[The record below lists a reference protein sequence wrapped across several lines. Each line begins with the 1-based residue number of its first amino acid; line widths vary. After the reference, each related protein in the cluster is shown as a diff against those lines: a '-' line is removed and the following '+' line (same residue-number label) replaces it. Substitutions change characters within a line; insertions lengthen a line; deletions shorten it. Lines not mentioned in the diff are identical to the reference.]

1 MISIIVPV
9 YNGERYIKECVDS
22 VLTQKGAEWELIV
35 VDDGSTDRTAAIMSG
50 YDDSRIRYILKHNS
64 GVTETRWKGVEASCG
79 EWVTF
84 LDADDILL
92 TDCLEIISSQLNNS
106 VDIVSFGYT
115 SFSSYKELNQIN
127 QTSAK
132 EGKLVYKSYPDQNLL
147 CKEVLLGKSLPCLWG
162 NIYKRELLSQNK
174 QAFLNG
180 LKVAE
185 DTFFNLEICLNSPL
199 KIKTIPAKL
208 YGYRE
213 NPSSVT
219 RSVTPGR
226 FDNINQAIEYL
237 DSLLGRQPAA
247 TRKELRSSAGFR
259 ELLLWSTFMF
269 HTDNPYY
276 TCRKLRNKM
285 RRNYFRAFRHLYPY
299 LKAYLFVDLFVY
311 RKVSQC
317 IIQLKSNK

>member
-22 VLTQKGAEWELIV
+22 VLAQKGAEWELIV
-35 VDDGSTDRTAAIMSG
+35 VDDGSTDRTGAIMSE
-50 YDDSRIRYILKHNS
+50 YDDSRIRYIRKDNS
-64 GVTETRWKGVEASCG
+64 GVTETRWKGVEASRG

-84 LDADDILL
+84 LDADDVLL
-92 TDCLEIISSQLNNS
+92 TDCLYIIFRQLNNS

-115 SFSSYKELNQIN
+115 SFSSYKELNQTN
-127 QTSAK
+127 HTSVK

-162 NIYKRELLSQNK
+162 NIYKRGILSQNK
-174 QAFLNG
+174 QALLNG

-219 RSVTPGR
+219 RSITPGR
-226 FDNINQAIEYL
+226 FDAINQAIEYL
-237 DSLLGRQPAA
+237 DSLLGRQPEAI
-247 TRKELRSSAGFR
+247 RKELRGSAGFR
-259 ELLLWSTFMF
+259 ALLLWSTFMF
-269 HTDNPYY
+269 HPDNPYY
-276 TCRKLRNKM
+276 TCPKLRGKM
-285 RRNYFRAFRHLYPY
+285 RRNYLRSFRHLYPY
-299 LKAYLFVDLFVY
+299 LKVYLFVDLFISRTLSRSLIN
-311 RKVSQC
+311 RK
-317 IIQLKSNK
+317 NH